1 MNHSSKRGSA
11 ETREV
16 EEEAAEEEQ
25 VATVAARYLTRSM
38 FEVRL
43 TCKHTSH

>member
-25 VATVAARYLTRSM
+25 VSAVVVLSYKVHVWGEINM
-38 FEVRL
+38 
-43 TCKHTSH
+43 